1 MARFGLMNVLI
12 KFKPVY
18 YRRYID
24 NIFVFFISS
33 HHLEKFKNDLNS
45 QYRNIRNIEIFFC
58 EKKHN
63 SMNCLDIFITTT
75 NNGFETSI
83 HLQPTFNE
91 VYLFKL
97 KSFISKLDKFGFIF
111 TL

>member
-33 HHLEKFKNDLNS
+33 HHLEKFKNDLNF

-75 NNGFETSI
+75 NNGFETSM

-91 VYLFKL
+91 VYLNLRVLFPN
-97 KSFISKLDKFGFIF
+97 
-111 TL
+111 